1 MEKNKS
7 IEELIRSARSES
19 TEEFKSRFKQKWFEG
34 LPAFRWSELQL
45 TQDLKATIYTE
56 NPTVWL
62 LHLPTDEV
70 FNDKVWDVEDV
81 SKILSFDY
89 LERGHDD
96 LNDEDLFSLWLEQN
110 ISTGIGMLNFPKED
124 CVIVYTGGTGP
135 YAKDWIAHF
144 ENELI
149 IL

>member
-7 IEELIRSARSES
+7 IEELIRSARSET

-62 LHLPTDEV
+62 LHLPSNETFD
-70 FNDKVWDVEDV
+70 DKVWDITDV

-89 LERGHDD
+89 LEKGHDALD
-96 LNDEDLFSLWLEQN
+96 DEELFNLWLSEN
-110 ISTGIGMLNFPKED
+110 ISTGIGMLNFPKDEY
-124 CVIVYTGGTGP
+124 VIVYTGGTGP
-135 YAKDWIAHF
+135 FAKEWIGHF
-144 ENELI
+144 ENKLNQ
-149 IL
+149 

>member
-7 IEELIRSARSES
+7 IEELIRSARSE
-19 TEEFKSRFKQKWFEG
+19 TTTEFKDRFKQKWYKG

-62 LHLPTDEV
+62 LHLPSNEIFD
-70 FNDKVWDVEDV
+70 DKVWDIQDV

-89 LERGHDD
+89 LEKGHDAMK
-96 LNDEDLFSLWLEQN
+96 DEELFNLWLAEN
-110 ISTGIGMLNFPKED
+110 INTGIGMLNFPRED

-135 YAKDWIAHF
+135 YAREWITHF
-144 ENELI
+144 ENKLTK
-149 IL
+149 

>member
-7 IEELIRSARSES
+7 IEELIRSARSET
-19 TEEFKSRFKQKWFEG
+19 TEEFKSRFKQKWYEG

-62 LHLPTDEV
+62 MHLPTEEV
-70 FNDKVWDVEDV
+70 FDDKVWDVKDV

-89 LERGHDD
+89 LEIGRDD
-96 LNDEDLFSLWLEQN
+96 LADEDIFSLWLEQN
-110 ISTGIGMLNFPKED
+110 ISNGIGMLNFPKDD
-124 CVIVYTGGTGP
+124 CIIVYTGGTSL
-135 YAKDWIAHF
+135 YSKEWLAHF
-144 ENELI
+144 ENELTK
-149 IL
+149 